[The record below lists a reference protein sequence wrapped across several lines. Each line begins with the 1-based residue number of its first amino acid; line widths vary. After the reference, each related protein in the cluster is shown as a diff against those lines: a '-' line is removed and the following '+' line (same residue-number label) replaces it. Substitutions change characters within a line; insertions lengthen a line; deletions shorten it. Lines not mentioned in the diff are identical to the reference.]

1 MISQLCKLIAKN
13 NDNEKDFELF
23 LTDLLES
30 IKQKLNEYSQEQN
43 FDRFVKIQNYI
54 QFFMLMVLNIKN
66 NKTLVKIIFNGKLNF
81 IYNLIDNIN
90 NLKSK
95 KKNQLF
101 NFLNQLFLEEYK
113 DIFFDSNDISL
124 QELFIELQGKL
135 SEINSSN
142 ITFYDEKTYLKMFE
156 KLLSVDINY
165 NNFFANN
172 KNIDLEQK
180 PIYKSIII
188 QSLIRI
194 IFSKSKDIFYKEK
207 EKYYEFNFIKNVIDK
222 DIKETK
228 EKFGDDYRVLFKKE
242 DIFDDIIKYL
252 FFVFGNSMYLDSFVI
267 PLKTLLIT
275 IGITDELIKSKNI
288 QATKRDITKEEF
300 NNLFQKILDNLS
312 KEIPDILKMVLK
324 SIYESTLTNFT
335 LDKNNYSPLYKCLF
349 FNFLISPRIQ
359 MLYSINPLECLF
371 VKSLNRILRNICFNI
386 KFNESDPLNSFNDI
400 IQSKHEKLQ
409 NFMNDNIIS
418 FQINDDIKNSL
429 KDFLTEKYLIIP
441 KFLFYYDSQFTCNLF
456 EGGVDQIISF
466 GEFAH

>member
-1 MISQLCKLIAKN
+1 MI
-13 NDNEKDFELF
+13 
-23 LTDLLES
+23 
-30 IKQKLNEYSQEQN
+30 
-43 FDRFVKIQNYI
+43 
-54 QFFMLMVLNIKN
+54 
-66 NKTLVKIIFNGKLNF
+66 KIIFNGKLNF
-81 IYNLIDNIN
+81 INNLIDNIN

-135 SEINSSN
+135 SEINSSS

-228 EKFGDDYRVLFKKE
+228 EKFGDDYRVLFNKE

-275 IGITDELIKSKNI
+275 VGITDELIKSKNI

-300 NNLFQKILDNLS
+300 NNLFPKILDNLS
-312 KEIPDILKMVLK
+312 KEIPDILKMILK
-324 SIYESTLTNFT
+324 SIYESSLTNFT

-359 MLYSINPLECLF
+359 MLYSINPFECLF

-400 IQSKHEKLQ
+400 IQFNHEKLQ

-418 FQINDDIKNSL
+418 FPINDDIKNSL

-456 EGGVDQIISF
+456 EGGVEQIISF

>member
-1 MISQLCKLIAKN
+1 
-13 NDNEKDFELF
+13 
-23 LTDLLES
+23 
-30 IKQKLNEYSQEQN
+30 
-43 FDRFVKIQNYI
+43 
-54 QFFMLMVLNIKN
+54 
-66 NKTLVKIIFNGKLNF
+66 
-81 IYNLIDNIN
+81 
-90 NLKSK
+90 
-95 KKNQLF
+95 
-101 NFLNQLFLEEYK
+101 
-113 DIFFDSNDISL
+113 
-124 QELFIELQGKL
+124 
-135 SEINSSN
+135 
-142 ITFYDEKTYLKMFE
+142 MFE

-194 IFSKSKDIFYKEK
+194 IFSKSKDIYYKEK

-228 EKFGDDYRVLFKKE
+228 EKFGDDYRILFKKE

-252 FFVFGNSMYLDSFVI
+252 FFVFGNSMFLDSFVI

-288 QATKRDITKEEF
+288 QAIKRDITKEEF
-300 NNLFQKILDNLS
+300 NNLFPKILDNLS
-312 KEIPDILKMVLK
+312 KEIPDILKMILK

-400 IQSKHEKLQ
+400 IKSNHEKLQ

-456 EGGVDQIISF
+456 EGGADQIISF

>member
-1 MISQLCKLIAKN
+1 
-13 NDNEKDFELF
+13 
-23 LTDLLES
+23 
-30 IKQKLNEYSQEQN
+30 
-43 FDRFVKIQNYI
+43 
-54 QFFMLMVLNIKN
+54 MVLNIKN
-66 NKTLVKIIFNGKLNF
+66 NKTMIKIIFNGKLNF
-81 IYNLIDNIN
+81 INNLIDNIN

-135 SEINSSN
+135 SEINSSS

-194 IFSKSKDIFYKEK
+194 IFSKSKDIYYKEK

-228 EKFGDDYRVLFKKE
+228 EKFGDDYRILFKKE

-252 FFVFGNSMYLDSFVI
+252 FFVFGNSMFLDSFVI

-288 QATKRDITKEEF
+288 QAIKRDITKEEF
-300 NNLFQKILDNLS
+300 NNLFPKILDNLS
-312 KEIPDILKMVLK
+312 KEIPDILKMILK

-400 IQSKHEKLQ
+400 IQSNHEKLQ

-441 KFLFYYDSQFTCNLF
+441 KFLFYYDSQFICNLF

>member
-1 MISQLCKLIAKN
+1 MISQLCKLITKN

-81 IYNLIDNIN
+81 INNMIDNIN

-135 SEINSSN
+135 SEINSSS

-228 EKFGDDYRVLFKKE
+228 EKFGDDYRVLFNKE

-252 FFVFGNSMYLDSFVI
+252 FFAFGNSMFLDSFVI

-275 IGITDELIKSKNI
+275 IGITDKLIKSKNI

-300 NNLFQKILDNLS
+300 NNLFPKILDNLS

-400 IQSKHEKLQ
+400 IQFNHEKLQ

>member
-1 MISQLCKLIAKN
+1 MISQLCKLITKN

-81 IYNLIDNIN
+81 INNLIDNIN

-124 QELFIELQGKL
+124 QELFIELQSKL
-135 SEINSSN
+135 SEINSSS

-300 NNLFQKILDNLS
+300 NNLFPKILDNLS
-312 KEIPDILKMVLK
+312 KEIPDILKMILK

-400 IQSKHEKLQ
+400 IQFNHEKLQ